1 MRTFLYLYEAC
12 RWGDV
17 TDSPSDQSW
26 VSCLCQALLKCLCC
40 QWKQMVL
47 SEGGEKKQK
56 KKPKH
61 NHLLFR
67 NILQIYHS
75 KGWKAKVPGV
85 FVAENDAVLTLL
97 GFNPLAVG
105 FCGVLE
111 ATQGD
116 MRAGVFTS
124 DLLYSLSWVA
134 SENLYVDR
142 FSVLQILPKIC
153 EKGISKINCMLLL
166 NHLEYMHGFGLFWK
180 ETICSLFL
188 RCQNHFMSYCYWVI
202 ELWTH

>member
-1 MRTFLYLYEAC
+1 MAVFSLTSSNGFSLPMYKINNSMLHLVQSNGVSHEQGKWEHFYTFMRLVGEGTWQTRLQIKAGFLVCARRCWSAC
-12 RWGDV
+12 V
-17 TDSPSDQSW
+17 
-26 VSCLCQALLKCLCC
+26 A
-40 QWKQMVL
+40 
-47 SEGGEKKQK
+47 SENKWSFQRGGKKNK
-56 KKPKH
+56 KNPKH

-134 SENLYVDR
+134 SENLYVD
-142 FSVLQILPKIC
+142 S
-153 EKGISKINCMLLL
+153 S
-166 NHLEYMHGFGLFWK
+166 H
-180 ETICSLFL
+180 
-188 RCQNHFMSYCYWVI
+188 
-202 ELWTH
+202 